1 MQVMECFIVAM
12 RKRVI
17 ESWSG
22 VSQTSSC
29 VVYSCCSKTVEHRHS
44 SILHGSVKATVN
56 CSPIQH
62 THSHKCAWHSCCDK
76 MFLASRILRSK
87 NDIAQQK
94 RPARGRFRCAI
105 FCFPTATSIPLDPF
119 PFPHLGGHGLGDF
132 GLLLW
137 SQLLEGSGGN
147 LSIWRLLQVLER

>member
-29 VVYSCCSKTVEHRHS
+29 VVYSCCSKTAEHRHS

-94 RPARGRFRCAI
+94 RPARGAFSLRNILFSHRHLD
-105 FCFPTATSIPLDPF
+105 TSRSIPLPPF
-119 PFPHLGGHGLGDF
+119 RRPWPGRFWLAP
-132 GLLLW
+132 LLPAVGRQRW
-137 SQLLEGSGGN
+137 KFEHMEAAAGS
-147 LSIWRLLQVLER
+147 